1 MHLAP
6 ARSWLGSLHRT
17 APQQR
22 YHRDDVCRQAGA
34 SSLAIDPSAKRD
46 GRHRAK
52 HLGRPSLSFRSS
64 LRIPTAVATW
74 SLPQPSCLPASLA
87 SPQRLI
93 RCESSAIT
101 VDSHRFPLNLS
112 FSSADAPRW
121 LVGWLVGLQAGGWM
135 AYAVGQVPAGVERI
149 TKLEM
154 TWVVSGGTEDPIHGS
169 AFCECT

>member
-1 MHLAP
+1 M
-6 ARSWLGSLHRT
+6 
-17 APQQR
+17 
-22 YHRDDVCRQAGA
+22 
-34 SSLAIDPSAKRD
+34 LAIDPSAKRD

-93 RCESSAIT
+93 RCETIT